1 MTDCVLF
8 RLLPTPAPAAPP
20 DRRRWWVLVGGW
32 LRLTDDVALRLLRE
46 RPWGEDDYLLQIE
59 LHGPGGCQV
68 YLLRDGDGLDL
79 SGLAGARVVP
89 RALRMADGR
98 PQAALLEVVRTDVM
112 AHWALS

>member
-20 DRRRWWVLVGGW
+20 DRRRWWLPVGGW
-32 LRLTDDVALRLLRE
+32 LRLTDDVALHLLRQ
-46 RPWGEDDYLLQIE
+46 RRWCEDDYRLQVDLHWPAGCLVCLL
-59 LHGPGGCQV
+59 HA
-68 YLLRDGDGLDL
+68 GDGLDVT
-79 SGLAGARVVP
+79 GLAGARVVP

-112 AHWALS
+112 AHWVLG